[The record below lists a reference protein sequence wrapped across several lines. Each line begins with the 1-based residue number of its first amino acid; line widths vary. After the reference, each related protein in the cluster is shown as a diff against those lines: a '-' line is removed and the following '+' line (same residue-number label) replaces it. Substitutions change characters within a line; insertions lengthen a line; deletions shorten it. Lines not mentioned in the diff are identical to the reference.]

1 MGSGKV
7 LSIRKRVCSSLL
19 LMNTIYSN
27 LSIEIDRRGVVVH
40 VYCSSEPGST
50 PTDIQAY
57 EDGAYG
63 NYFD

>member
-1 MGSGKV
+1 
-7 LSIRKRVCSSLL
+7 
-19 LMNTIYSN
+19 MNTIYSN